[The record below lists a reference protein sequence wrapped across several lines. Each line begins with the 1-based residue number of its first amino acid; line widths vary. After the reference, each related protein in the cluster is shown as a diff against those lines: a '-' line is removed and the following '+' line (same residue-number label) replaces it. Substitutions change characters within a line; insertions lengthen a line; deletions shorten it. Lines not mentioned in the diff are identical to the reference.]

1 MGDDLLPDEPDL
13 ELLHTRDYQV
23 RSYRKGD
30 HVVLR
35 GAVRDEG
42 RDVEGADADQLDM
55 RHIGGEAQRAAVLVA
70 ERGFGMDTGAGE
82 QGKGLGEDA
91 PLGHGDD

>member
-1 MGDDLLPDEPDL
+1 MADAEIDGGVKFGIVELGQHVRPDDAE
-13 ELLHTRDYQV
+13 
-23 RSYRKGD
+23 
-30 HVVLR
+30 LR

-42 RDVEGADADQLDM
+42 RDVESADADQLDM
-55 RHIGGEAQRAAVLVA
+55 RHIGGEAQRAAVFVA
-70 ERGFGMDTGAGE
+70 ECGFGMDTGAGE